1 MDALGFLEISPVHPK
16 LASFFFKGGRKS
28 TFSAK
33 QANLSTFVDYSLN
46 GFISWSKMAE

>member
-16 LASFFFKGGRKS
+16 PASFFLDFRKS

-33 QANLSTFVDYSLN
+33 QANLSTF
-46 GFISWSKMAE
+46 GEE

>member
-16 LASFFFKGGRKS
+16 LASFFFDLGRKS

-33 QANLSTFVDYSLN
+33 QANLSTF
-46 GFISWSKMAE
+46 GEK